1 MTHSPLNKTLL
12 AAALA
17 ATFALTAC
25 EKPVPEGQLSN
36 SAAAD
41 APKDS
46 ATLGAAIGDTG
57 ITAKLKGRLSSDSRL
72 DGSDISVETN
82 NGVVTLSGTAKAGA
96 AKEAAE
102 ELARSV
108 EGVEGVDNKI
118 AAPTALDTFVN
129 DADKAANTAGEA
141 ITDTV
146 ITTKLKAALI
156 ADETTKGTAINV
168 TTNDGQ
174 VTLSGEVASGAEREK
189 AISIATRTDGVK
201 KVDAGSLKVASRS

>member
-1 MTHSPLNKTLL
+1 MNHSKLNKTLI
-12 AAALA
+12 AAALIASFGLA
-17 ATFALTAC
+17 AC
-25 EKPVPEGQLSN
+25 NKSVPEGQLSD
-36 SAAAD
+36 SAAAE

-57 ITAKLKGRLSSDSRL
+57 ITAKLKGRLASDARL
-72 DGSDISVETN
+72 EGSDISVETN
-82 NGVVTLSGTAKAGA
+82 NGVVTLSGTAKASA
-96 AKEAAE
+96 VKEAAE

-118 AAPTALDTFVN
+118 AAPTALDTFVK
-129 DADKAANTAGEA
+129 DADKVADNAGEA

-146 ITTKLKAALI
+146 ITTRLKAALI

-168 TTNDGQ
+168 TTNDGR
-174 VTLSGEVASGAEREK
+174 VTLSGEVSSGAEREK

-201 KVDAGSLKVASRS
+201 KVDAESLKVGSRS

>member
-1 MTHSPLNKTLL
+1 MNDNTLSRTLIATAVIASLGL
-12 AAALA
+12 AA
-17 ATFALTAC
+17 C
-25 EKPVPEGQLSN
+25 KKSVPDGQMSD
-36 SAAAD
+36 SAAAE
-41 APKDS
+41 ARKDS
-46 ATLGAAIGDTG
+46 ATLGAALDDTS
-57 ITAKLKGRLSSDSRL
+57 ITAKLKGRLGSDARV

-102 ELARSV
+102 ELARTV
-108 EGVEGVDNKI
+108 EGVKGVDNRI
-118 AAPTALDTFVN
+118 AAPTALDTFVK
-129 DADKAANTAGEA
+129 DADKAADNAGDA

-168 TTNDGQ
+168 TTNDGR

-201 KVDAGSLKVASRS
+201 KVEAGDLKVGNRS